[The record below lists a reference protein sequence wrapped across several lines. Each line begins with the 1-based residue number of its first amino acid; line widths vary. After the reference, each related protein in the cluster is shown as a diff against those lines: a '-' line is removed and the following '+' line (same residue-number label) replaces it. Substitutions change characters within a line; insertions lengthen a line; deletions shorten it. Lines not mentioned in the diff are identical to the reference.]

1 MINLIKSNVFYMILI
16 FLLAFIFSVIFSI
29 FNILPENRNILCV
42 FLSLTLSSLIRE
54 KLRNCKETF

>member
-29 FNILPENRNILCV
+29 LNILPESRNILCV

-54 KLRNCKETF
+54 KLRN